1 MQAIPYP
8 LDDDADADW
17 RQQREEEIL
26 YRMDV
31 GEILVSIDQALASE
45 PDPAQHPLYNVVEYL
60 LNRRRAC
67 SDAEIA
73 RSVKALCNHAIMAC
87 LDIAMQQDD

>member
-1 MQAIPYP
+1 MRIPYP
-8 LDDDADADW
+8 LDYDADADW

-26 YRMDV
+26 HRLDV
-31 GEILVSIDQALASE
+31 GDILASIDQALASE
-45 PDPAQHPLYNVVEYL
+45 DTPTQHPLFAVVEYL

-67 SDAEIA
+67 SDTEIA